1 VDCGSWYDYVRA
13 WEKVRARIPQ
23 NRIYVST
30 YERMRADSEG
40 EVARLAAFLGLETP
54 RSLCRDIVEA
64 CSFERLKEASQKT
77 KIQKSGPSFWK
88 PGAQGIFRKGKQK
101 KKKKKKRKKKK
112 KKKSFLFSNFLN
124 Q

>member
-1 VDCGSWYDYVRA
+1 M
-13 WEKVRARIPQ
+13 RARVPQ

-54 RSLCRDIVEA
+54 RSLCHDIAEA

-77 KIQKSGPSFWK
+77 KIERTGPSFWK
-88 PGAQGIFRKGKQK
+88 PGAQGIFRKGRLQTLNGNAGNFGIPGNRETPLASK
-101 KKKKKKRKKKK
+101 KVEGKT
-112 KKKSFLFSNFLN
+112 LLLN
-124 Q
+124 DLAEKV